1 MTTIRAAIQLGL
13 ATVLLSGFSTA
24 VTIHSEN
31 ITVDLENN
39 TVDVEMSVKDFSGDE
54 FTYTTSYTVE
64 RMKGSQVGELRDACT
79 ARQLNQGSEIA
90 CPVASENFSADMRFK
105 AEGLVEQSSGRS
117 VFNYSKS
124 FVRITERFRLD
135 VVLPRGEGLVPS
147 NSSFSPVKPESG
159 KRRSVDGRR
168 FKVIWVQQPEFGE
181 ERYFSAVYEPLS
193 ETPDRTAWIVT
204 GAALATLVILAAYL
218 YYRLHRGSR
227 AEDEFESLTE
237 DQQEV
242 VRMIAKSGGSMLQK
256 DVVDETEYSKAKVSN
271 IVGGLEEQDAVT
283 KQKQGRSNMLELNR
297 NLKALEIE

>member
-1 MTTIRAAIQLGL
+1 MKTSRAAIQLGL
-13 ATVLLSGFSTA
+13 AAVLLSGVSTA
-24 VTIHSEN
+24 VTVQSEN
-31 ITVDLENN
+31 ITADLENN
-39 TVDVEMSVKDFSGDE
+39 MVDVEMSVEDFSGDE

-64 RMKGSQVGELRDACT
+64 SMTSSRVGELEDACT

-90 CPVASENFSADMRFK
+90 CPVASENFSADMRFR
-105 AEGLVEQSSGRS
+105 ADGLIDQSGGRS

-124 FVRITERFRLD
+124 FVRITERFHLD
-135 VVLPRGEGLVPS
+135 VVLPRGKGLVPS

-168 FKVIWVQQPEFGE
+168 FKVVWSQTPEFGE
-181 ERYFSAVYEPLS
+181 DKSFSAVYEPLS
-193 ETPDRTAWIVT
+193 ERPDRTAWIVT
-204 GAALATLVILAAYL
+204 GAALATLIILGAYL

-242 VRMIAKSGGSMLQK
+242 VRMIAKRDGSMLQK
-256 DVVDETEYSKAKVSN
+256 DVVNETDYSKAKVSN

>member
-1 MTTIRAAIQLGL
+1 MAA
-13 ATVLLSGFSTA
+13 VLLSSMSTA
-24 VTIHSEN
+24 VTVHSEN
-31 ITVDLENN
+31 ITANLGNR
-39 TVDVEMSVKDFSGDE
+39 TVDVEMSVGDFSGEE

-64 RMKGSQVGELRDACT
+64 SIAGSQVGELEGACT

-90 CPVASENFSADMRFK
+90 CPVATENFSADMRFR
-105 AEGLVEQSSGRS
+105 ADGLAEQSKGRS

-124 FVRITERFRLD
+124 FVRITERFRLE

-168 FKVIWVQQPEFGE
+168 FKVVWSQQPEFGE
-181 ERYFSAVYEPLS
+181 DKSFSAVYEPLS
-193 ETPDRTAWIVT
+193 EGADRTAWIVT
-204 GAALATLVILAAYL
+204 GAALATLIILGAYL

-242 VRMIAKSGGSMLQK
+242 VRMIARRDGSMLQK
-256 DVVDETEYSKAKVSN
+256 DVVDETDYSKAKVSN
-271 IVGGLEEQDAVT
+271 IVSGLEEQDAVT
-283 KQKQGRSNMLELNR
+283 KKKQGRSNLLELNR